1 MHCTD
6 KLKWRSESGLFT
18 VGFGNMIVI
27 CLFEFLSVSVMRV
40 TKYQDGQLQPE
51 QIFPP
56 FSGLPGQ

>member
-1 MHCTD
+1 M
-6 KLKWRSESGLFT
+6 
-18 VGFGNMIVI
+18 GFGNMIVI

-56 FSGLPGQ
+56 FSGSPGL